1 MLDVA
6 CRSPAV
12 NQADIYRNGLSKM
25 GISPLSPNLTNFGMS
40 LGDQMAVV
48 PGRIL
53 NPPKVA
59 YAQGKEVEIR
69 DSAWNLRGLRFHRGA
84 RLGNCLAI
92 AISEGRFDFQSAQDP
107 EFAKVRTIIAFL
119 QMLQMKSDPSC
130 SPFLSSRA
138 CVALAG

>member
-6 CRSPAV
+6 CRSPAI
-12 NQADIYRNGLSKM
+12 NQADIYRNGLPKM
-25 GISPLSPNLTNFGMS
+25 GISPLSPNLSNFGMS

-69 DSAWNLRGLRFHRGA
+69 DSAWNLRQLRFFRGA

-92 AISEGRFDFQSAQDP
+92 AINDGGRSDFTAAADP
-107 EFAKVRTIIAFL
+107 EFAKVRII
-119 QMLQMKSDPSC
+119 MK
-130 SPFLSSRA
+130 RA
-138 CVALAG
+138 GAVNGALPVP